1 MISLVKGLNLCLLLC
16 ISSIVFAKGIYENFD
31 KASLNHQWQVY
42 GGNWSWENGE
52 AILPNVPGYKA
63 LTERKFSDF
72 SYKARIKINSGEALG
87 ILFRITYASE
97 EVINMRGYIA
107 FILPGLN
114 QIGIGKFNNDW
125 TQLAENSIT
134 FEYGQWYD
142 LSVDAF
148 GSNIKVYLNG
158 ELKLEV
164 DDNSFSQGAIGVLNW
179 QTVSRLDS
187 LTLAPSVEGIYSLSG
202 NDYAGN
208 YSGRAELRRQNGHY
222 KLVKLKD
229 YTELK
234 FQDFQVSSAVEGT
247 AQAHPDGSITM
258 DYDLDLVGYI
268 KHAEG
273 FVREADFNKNTPLR
287 ITETL
292 RAKDIPNEYSGE
304 YSAVYKET
312 RYSFPESWRKT
323 GALQAEPIWTNQ
335 RLDIATTDLAASQ
348 ASLETITKLSPFYKE
363 SEFHALPQI
372 APYTQRQEFQDRIHY
387 WVFDPTDYNY
397 YQQNPNRLRVIQK
410 IIDPISLTE
419 AKLRNSA
426 YRYNLNAKAAFF
438 DEEVARLQI
447 NELGF
452 VSKWDSGENRYLHDG
467 DSLLWT
473 GVYVSAMAKK
483 YLVTRDRSAL
493 DKMLKSLNA
502 VINAIDIVRTNPND
516 NLGETFAR
524 TIMLDRGRA
533 NTNPEWRRGTMQ
545 YSEFSAVE
553 YKRDGNPD
561 MSKGIMIAAYW
572 STKALRSLSSS
583 EYADISKQYGDIST
597 RMIEALIALRN
608 EHKPLFVNNC
618 GLSKLDQFYKWPRSM
633 QLNLVLYNLVQ
644 DKPNYKHILNW
655 NDDIKEC
662 YRHIKIYS
670 DQTELNF
677 SNIGGVV
684 SDWSANHLGIWS
696 LYLNYM
702 GFVDAAGEQ
711 SEEANDYRQYF
722 QDTDEHMLTHRMGL
736 FKLISGTL
744 RYKPNHPFWIE
755 QAVWRL
761 REIPTTRGEYEIDW
775 TINPKHTASP
785 YPELIW
791 KYTGKN
797 PQDRVQ
803 SLRAYPL
810 FESAASSY
818 YWKQNPFNLHKGPII
833 TGLSGI
839 DFLIAYWFGRYHGV
853 ITEDM

>member
-1 MISLVKGLNLCLLLC
+1 MISLLKGLNLCLLLC
-16 ISSIVFAKGIYENFD
+16 ITTIAFAKGIDENFD
-31 KASLNHQWQVY
+31 KASFNHNWQVY
-42 GGNWSWENGE
+42 NGNWSWENGQV
-52 AILPNVPGYKA
+52 ILPNVLGYKA
-63 LTERKFSDF
+63 LTELHFSDF
-72 SYKARIKINSGEALG
+72 NYTARIKVNAGQAVG
-87 ILFRITYASE
+87 ILFRITDATE
-97 EVINMRGYIA
+97 EAFNMRGYVA
-107 FILPGLN
+107 FILPESNIIGL
-114 QIGIGKFNNDW
+114 GKVNHDW
-125 TQLAENSIT
+125 TLVAESST
-134 FEYGQWYD
+134 TLEYGQWYD

-148 GSNIKVYLNG
+148 ASNIKVYLNG

-164 DDNSFSQGAIGVLNW
+164 HDESFSKGAIGVMNW
-179 QTVSRLDS
+179 QSDSRLDS
-187 LTLAPSVEGIYSLSG
+187 LSLAPSVEGIYSFSG
-202 NDYAGN
+202 NDYAGK
-208 YSGRAELRRQNGHY
+208 YSGTAELRRLEAHY

-229 YTELK
+229 YT
-234 FQDFQVSSAVEGT
+234 DHISSAVEGT
-247 AQAHPDGSITM
+247 AQAHPDGSISM
-258 DYDLDLVGYI
+258 NYDLDTVGYI
-268 KHAEG
+268 KHIDG
-273 FVREADFNKNTPLR
+273 LIREADFNKNTPIS

-292 RAKDIPNEYSGE
+292 RPNNTANEYSGE
-304 YSAVYKET
+304 YSGVYQGT

-323 GALQAEPIWTNQ
+323 GTLQAQPIWTNQ
-335 RLDIATTDLAASQ
+335 RIDLATTDKAASQ
-348 ASLETITKLSPFYKE
+348 SSLETITKLSPFYKE

-372 APYTQRQEFQDRIHY
+372 APYTQRQEFKDRIHY

-426 YRYNLNAKAAFF
+426 YRYNLKAKAAFF

-483 YLVTRDRSAL
+483 YLVTRDSSAL
-493 DKMLKSLNA
+493 NKMLKSLNA

-533 NTNPEWRRGTMQ
+533 NSNPEWRQGTMQ
-545 YSEFSAVE
+545 YSEFSTVE

-561 MSKGIMIAAYW
+561 MNRGIMIAAYW
-572 STKALRSLSSS
+572 STKALRSLSSQQ
-583 EYADISKQYGDIST
+583 YADITKQYGDIRT

-608 EHKPLFVNNC
+608 QHKSLFVNNC

-644 DKPNYKHILNW
+644 DKPNYQHILNW

-662 YRHIKIYS
+662 YRNIKIYS
-670 DQTELNF
+670 EQTELNF

-696 LYLNYM
+696 LYLNYL
-702 GFVDAAGEQ
+702 GFVDAAGQQ
-711 SEEANDYRQYF
+711 SEEANDYRKFF
-722 QDTDEHMLTHRMGL
+722 QDADQHMLTHRMGL

-744 RYKPNHPFWIE
+744 RHQPNHPFWIE

-761 REIPTTRGEYEIDW
+761 REIPTIRGQYEIDW
-775 TINPKHTASP
+775 TINPKHTASA

-797 PQDRVQ
+797 PEDRVQ

-818 YWKQNPFNLHKGPII
+818 YWKQNPFNLYKGPIR
-833 TGLSGI
+833 TGLSAI

-853 ITEDM
+853 IKEDM